1 MSIITVKKLH
11 LVFLLLVL
19 CSGFAPTALAEQP
32 VVTPEPVAYVFGS
45 DECVFCKDEVRWLFN
60 EGISF
65 QYLNTSSSTQAK
77 DVYVALLEK
86 HGIYPIFPLTIIG
99 PEVVV
104 GYEKDQTTGRD
115 IKAAVLKAKKSD
127 IVTVDDHLLKA
138 PVMTLKK
145 AEQCEG
151 LACDTTNLQT
161 ISPVP
166 FLGLVN
172 LHEISKVKVALCLG
186 FVTIPRLL
194 SVGWIFISLGFLIL
208 VTRRKY
214 ILFLAAALSLIE
226 ISFYFYFFNLGYTS
240 IARFVVEGSFAKEL
254 AGSTGILLRQWYI
267 SFYATAALID
277 NALVA
282 VFAVKILPYVRKL
295 DDIHPGSIG
304 MFSSALLFIGGSV
317 IVYFVMFP

>member
-1 MSIITVKKLH
+1 MKKLH

-99 PEVVV
+99 PEVVI

-208 VTRRKY
+208 VARRKY

-254 AGSTGILLRQWYI
+254 AGSTEILLRQWYI